1 MDGKLTASPTD
12 FHGSLYSVGKRSP
25 SLPPSPS
32 LRRGKQ
38 NLPFH
43 CRSPTAYCIVSS
55 AKSIVLIGFMG
66 TGKSSVGRILEKQ
79 TGFHRFDT
87 DEMVSSKLNMSIQEI
102 FSKHGEEKFRAAETE
117 ALRSLTGKES
127 AIIVT
132 GGGVVTKAKNIDLL
146 KRLGTVVWLDANH
159 ATLRARMDQLKDR
172 PLLQTA
178 NPVAALSELLHAR
191 NPLYRNT
198 ADIRVDISQKEPEEI
213 AGLILKNIRSFPIG
227 E

>member
-1 MDGKLTASPTD
+1 
-12 FHGSLYSVGKRSP
+12 
-25 SLPPSPS
+25 
-32 LRRGKQ
+32 
-38 NLPFH
+38 
-43 CRSPTAYCIVSS
+43 
-55 AKSIVLIGFMG
+55 
-66 TGKSSVGRILEKQ
+66 
-79 TGFHRFDT
+79 
-87 DEMVSSKLNMSIQEI
+87 
-102 FSKHGEEKFRAAETE
+102 
-117 ALRSLTGKES
+117 LRSLTGKES

-146 KRLGTVVWLDANH
+146 KRLGTVVWLDADH

-191 NPLYRNT
+191 NPFYRNT

-213 AGLILKNIRSFPIG
+213 ADLILKNIRSFPIG

>member
-25 SLPPSPS
+25 SPS
-32 LRRGKQ
+32 LQRGKQ

-43 CRSPTAYCIVSS
+43 CRSPTSYCSVSS
-55 AKSIVLIGFMG
+55 ANSIVLIGFMG

-117 ALRSLTGKES
+117 ALQSLTGKES

-146 KRLGTVVWLDANH
+146 KRLGTVVWLDADH
-159 ATLRARMDQLKDR
+159 ATLHARMDQLKDR

>member
-12 FHGSLYSVGKRSP
+12 FHGSLYSVGNRSA

-32 LRRGKQ
+32 LRRARQ

-43 CRSPTAYCIVSS
+43 CRSPTAYCSVSS

-117 ALRSLTGKES
+117 ALQSLTGKES

-146 KRLGTVVWLDANH
+146 KRLGTVVWLDADH

>member
-12 FHGSLYSVGKRSP
+12 FHVSLYSVGNRSP

-66 TGKSSVGRILEKQ
+66 TGKSSVGGILEKQ

-102 FSKHGEEKFRAAETE
+102 FSKHGEEKFRQAETE
-117 ALRSLTGKES
+117 ALQSLTGKES

-146 KRLGTVVWLDANH
+146 KRLGTVVWLDADH

>member
-1 MDGKLTASPTD
+1 
-12 FHGSLYSVGKRSP
+12 
-25 SLPPSPS
+25 
-32 LRRGKQ
+32 
-38 NLPFH
+38 
-43 CRSPTAYCIVSS
+43 VSS
-55 AKSIVLIGFMG
+55 ANSIVLIGFMG

-87 DEMVSSKLNMSIQEI
+87 DEMVSSKLKMSIQEI
-102 FSKHGEEKFRAAETE
+102 FSKYGEEKFRAAETE
-117 ALRSLTGKES
+117 ALQSLTGKES

-132 GGGVVTKAKNIDLL
+132 GGGVVTKAKNTDLL
-146 KRLGTVVWLDANH
+146 KRLGTVVWLDADH

-172 PLLQTA
+172 PLLQTT
-178 NPVAALSELLHAR
+178 NPVAALSELLHTR